1 MTTFDRLPPTC
12 EIIEEGIQQRD
23 TAIIEL
29 YDELKKCLEV
39 AALCGNFD
47 DSEAT
52 RQNLFLK
59 KYEDFVQIT
68 RDIYGR

>member
-1 MTTFDRLPPTC
+1 MTTFDRLPPAC
-12 EIIEEGIQQRD
+12 EVLEEGIQQRD

-29 YDELKKCLEV
+29 YDELKKCLEA
-39 AALCGNFD
+39 AALSGNCGD
-47 DSEAT
+47 AEVT